1 VFTAEGWQAPAY
13 PLLAMC
19 FFMIFLYFFGP
30 LFHWIITKVFPSYV
44 VGEIEVDQ
52 NVENYW
58 KSLDKRDR
66 KWSQMEEENSR
77 NLFKKGLKIMTD
89 ESY

>member
-66 KWSQMEEENSR
+66 KWS
-77 NLFKKGLKIMTD
+77 
-89 ESY
+89 